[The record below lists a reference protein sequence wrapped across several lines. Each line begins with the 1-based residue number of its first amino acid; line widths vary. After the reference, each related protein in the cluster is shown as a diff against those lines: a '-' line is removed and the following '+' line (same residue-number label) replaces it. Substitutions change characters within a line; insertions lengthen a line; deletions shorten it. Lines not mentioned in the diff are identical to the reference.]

1 MMRQASWTGFMGKR
15 ERSLTL
21 LDDTVLCREAAF
33 FNRVGIRVRPVILTK
48 RHARVAAAVAI

>member
-1 MMRQASWTGFMGKR
+1 MDKR